1 MKKFKAKKII
11 KSSIIHCLLIVIG
24 FLWAYPFLWMLSSSF
39 KPQKDFFGTKLNLIP
54 VHATFENIVRVWT
67 KANFGLYFMNTVI
80 VTVCSV
86 TLVLI
91 MTRSAGYVFG
101 RYKFFGK
108 KVLMAIFISSIS
120 IPLVAT
126 IIPVFEVIK
135 SMHLVGTRTGL
146 IISGAGGA
154 HVIFCYYF
162 LLFIK
167 EFLRSLKK
175 LLY

>member
-1 MKKFKAKKII
+1 MKKIKAKKII

-91 MTRSAGYVFG
+91 MTRLQVMYLDGINFLE
-101 RYKFFGK
+101 K
-108 KVLMAIFISSIS
+108 K
-120 IPLVAT
+120 
-126 IIPVFEVIK
+126 
-135 SMHLVGTRTGL
+135 
-146 IISGAGGA
+146 
-154 HVIFCYYF
+154 Y
-162 LLFIK
+162 
-167 EFLRSLKK
+167 
-175 LLY
+175 